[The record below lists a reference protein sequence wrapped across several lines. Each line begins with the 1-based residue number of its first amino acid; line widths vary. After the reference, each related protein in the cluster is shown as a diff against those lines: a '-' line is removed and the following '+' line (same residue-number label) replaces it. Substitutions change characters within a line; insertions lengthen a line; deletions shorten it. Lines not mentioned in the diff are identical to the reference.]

1 MVLEREVTAGGKR
14 PYLRA
19 DARRE
24 MILEAAERVIARDGL
39 GALSMI
45 GVAHEARVSRQLIY
59 RHFTSRSELLVGLV
73 EHHYSIIEGSFAEA
87 ASEFDD
93 PGELL
98 RSRFARSMRMPLR
111 DQLLT
116 RSVFSGADQLE
127 PDLAPAVA
135 QVRDRLIRRWTSLGL
150 PLYPDD
156 ALGRARVWALFHAV
170 FGLWDLIAAKEITT
184 EQGYE
189 ILMGIVGTIRDAPI
203 AN

>member
-1 MVLEREVTAGGKR
+1 MVMEREVAVAKR

-39 GALSMI
+39 AALSMI
-45 GVAHEARVSRQLIY
+45 GVAQEARVARQLIY

-73 EHHYSIIEGSFAEA
+73 EHHFSLIDGNFAETA
-87 ASEFDD
+87 DEHED
-93 PGELL
+93 PRELL
-98 RSRFARSMRMPLR
+98 RARFARAMQIPLR

-150 PLYPDD
+150 AAYPDD

-170 FGLWDLIAAKEITT
+170 FGLWDLIAIDELTS
-184 EQGYE
+184 EQGYA
-189 ILMGIVGTIRDAPI
+189 ILMSMVDALRDSQAR
-203 AN
+203 

>member
-1 MVLEREVTAGGKR
+1 MVMEREVAVAKR

-39 GALSMI
+39 AALSMI
-45 GVAHEARVSRQLIY
+45 GVAQEARVSRQLIY

-73 EHHYSIIEGSFAEA
+73 EHHFSLIDGNFAETA
-87 ASEFDD
+87 DEHED
-93 PGELL
+93 PRELL
-98 RSRFARSMRMPLR
+98 RARFARAMQIPLR

-135 QVRDRLIRRWTSLGL
+135 LVRDRLIRRWTSLGL
-150 PLYPDD
+150 AAYPDD

-170 FGLWDLIAAKEITT
+170 FGLWDLIAIDELTS
-184 EQGYE
+184 EQGYA
-189 ILMGIVGTIRDAPI
+189 ILMSMVDALRDSQAR
-203 AN
+203 